1 MSAITLTAAS
11 WISYLAQTT
20 AANRAAVVAGW
31 FPSGATIEFLD
42 ADDAVIRTVT
52 TASWSVAAA
61 QGTKYPVVPGTYT
74 DSATG
79 SGTPVT
85 AVFKDGSTERFR
97 CTCGTSAS
105 DFYRLSANIVAGVP
119 IRRGSFSILIDEPPA
134 PGNTEPVNTV
144 APVVSGTASIG
155 SVLTCTAGTW
165 TGNPVPS
172 VTRQWYRGSTA
183 ISGAIGLAYTL
194 VSADLG
200 ALVTC
205 VESATNLVATNTAT
219 SNAIGPVIDGS
230 LNVTNIP
237 SPIRIPQGGSF
248 NFDDYITG
256 GTPPYTVSLDSGSLP
271 SGVTKTGNILSAT
284 GSATIT
290 TTSALSW
297 SVIDSEVSTTLPTF
311 GVLSTVGGTDLPF
324 TYGHVFKEG
333 DVPSGQYV
341 NSDLTDWQC
350 VPTTYWPDGSV
361 RHAIISGRATCTSNV
376 LKSIALSV
384 SSSDRSGTTLT
395 ETNLASALPTV
406 TLQAGGDSFTL
417 NSLVGTSA
425 KHRTVCTGP
434 VMSNWLYRRA
444 ISGSNHLVAWFDVR
458 LYVGG
463 NVEIFPWVEN
473 AYLTV
478 ASPVNDVRTWT
489 LTIGGVQKFSQ
500 SIDVKHHSRPVL
512 ISGTYAPYW
521 TGTDPQIVPKHDV
534 AYLRATKMVTNN
546 VYPPS
551 EATLANTSEFPQTY
565 TPNWLG
571 TTKAAMASTGYG
583 NHIGPFPNWQAGY
596 IATGDAR
603 AYRATIV
610 NGMAAGSWPTH
621 FRAEAGSAQAIA
633 NATHANEPIKYS
645 VYPNVSIDWSGSP
658 TIPPGTGN
666 NNTDGTG
673 TQAAPDRAH
682 QPSLGYLP
690 WLLTGRWFFLE
701 EQLFWVTWSYLKE
714 SNYSTREGAK
724 GLWFDG
730 QIRARGWHA
739 RSHAQLLASLPAD
752 HPCFAD
758 IKYTWEQNCAAY
770 EARYITGTRDSG
782 AWVNNLGCMGLYSGD
797 SGEISPYGS
806 AGNYWWDA
814 PWMQDTLILAFG
826 LAREMDVPQSSAS
839 KASHIAVSNFGYKH
853 AVGLA
858 GGSGASEHSYRYFGE
873 FETPYATDSTA
884 LPPESWLPDWGASL
898 AVRKT
903 YGGGQSPGALPNL
916 SYAEPS
922 SVYYGS
928 SPVNAVDW
936 AWHSAIAF
944 HLGSLVLAAEHGAT
958 DAAAA
963 WARITGAT
971 NFSTSGFDQ
980 YSIWGFAPRASV
992 APSYGLV
999 FPSNGQAGANIAL
1012 DWTGANMVPAHSHTA
1027 IWKIKHTQQTGYYA
1041 VSWHCRA
1048 DNTFAGG
1055 WDYIGAHPY
1064 PCDGTHNSAGQAL
1077 NYGSAFTTHYFELV
1091 PTGGTDFIASDGGSP
1106 LLVTKGQWYSQAR
1119 TVEVIN
1125 GGTQVRFRF
1134 WPDIDGNPGY
1144 VIEKVFSVA
1153 GDGVALSGAPLK
1165 FRIGCSPW
1173 TASGSTNSECPSGT
1187 LRHLLQYSVAKSL
1200 AQIQPKLSL
1209 TIDDTSDPD
1218 VWYSNLNPTPTDISD
1233 KSGKGH
1239 HPSWANANRPSLY
1252 TE

>member
-20 AANRAAVVAGW
+20 ASNRAAVVAGW

-119 IRRGSFSILIDEPPA
+119 IRRGSFAILIDEPPA
-134 PGNTEPVNTV
+134 PGNTEPVNTA

-183 ISGAIGLAYTL
+183 ISGATGLGYTL
-194 VSADLG
+194 VSADIG
-200 ALVTC
+200 ALITC

-230 LNVTNIP
+230 LNVTSIP

-297 SVIDSEVSTTLPTF
+297 SVVDSEVSATLPTF
-311 GVLSTVGGTDLPF
+311 GVLSTVGGTNLPF

-434 VMSNWLYRRA
+434 VMSNWIYRRA

-512 ISGTYAPYW
+512 VSGAPMPYW

-534 AYLRATKMVTNN
+534 AYLRATKMVPNYGWTS
-546 VYPPS
+546 PS
-551 EATLANTSEFPQTY
+551 ASKLNGLQQTY
-565 TPNWLG
+565 TPNTLAG
-571 TTKAAMASTGYG
+571 INSAMG
-583 NHIGPFPNWQAGY
+583 
-596 IATGDAR
+596 
-603 AYRATIV
+603 
-610 NGMAAGSWPTH
+610 AAGSSAAILNNADALYAASGDSRAWKASVVFAMSGGSWSIH
-621 FRAEAGSAQAIA
+621 HRAEATSTQGSAGYP
-633 NATHANEPIKYS
+633 NEPFMFS
-645 VYPNVSIDWSGSP
+645 QYPNASIQIQNSP
-658 TIPPGTGN
+658 TIPEGSGGTN
-666 NNTDGTG
+666 GT
-673 TQAAPDRAH
+673 PVISH
-682 QPSLGYLP
+682 QPNYGYLQ
-690 WLLTGRWFFLE
+690 WLCSARWWFLE
-701 EQLFWVTWSYLKE
+701 ETLFWGGWNYLYNTVDNRKGAGA
-714 SNYSTREGAK
+714 SGANGVIKTSAGANTDRGGAWGLRTLAQGFVSVPST
-724 GLWFDG
+724 
-730 QIRARGWHA
+730 
-739 RSHAQLLASLPAD
+739 
-752 HPCFAD
+752 HPCYSSL
-758 IKYTWEQNCAAY
+758 KTSWEANTSWYKALT
-770 EARYITGTRDSG
+770 IDGTVEGGSD
-782 AWVNNLGCMGLYSGD
+782 VNSLGIMGF
-797 SGEISPYGS
+797 YGSFSSSVYS
-806 AGNYWWDA
+806 AGNSSTEMYGA
-814 PWMQDTLILAFG
+814 GWMQGMFQHVLGFTWDLSL
-826 LAREMDVPQSSAS
+826 PQDSAS
-839 KASHIAVSNFGYKH
+839 QTRHQAIRDLGYTAVVARTGDGSGNSWRYRNFIVYGLNWGTIGGSYYSSWDGAYAKYKAGFGITNDGDGGTSLFSHSSQTVLAPGSSSKPYFGQALTALAYAVDHGKTGAS
-853 AVGLA
+853 A
-858 GGSGASEHSYRYFGE
+858 GWARVSGASNFDSY
-873 FETPYATDSTA
+873 T
-884 LPPESWLPDWGASL
+884 
-898 AVRKT
+898 
-903 YGGGQSPGALPNL
+903 
-916 SYAEPS
+916 
-922 SVYYGS
+922 
-928 SPVNAVDW
+928 
-936 AWHSAIAF
+936 
-944 HLGSLVLAAEHGAT
+944 AAEFNDEPEHGV
-958 DAAAA
+958 
-963 WARITGAT
+963 I
-971 NFSTSGFDQ
+971 
-980 YSIWGFAPRASV
+980 PR
-992 APSYGLV
+992 
-999 FPSNGQAGANIAL
+999 
-1012 DWTGANMVPAHSHTA
+1012 T
-1027 IWKIKHTQQTGYYA
+1027 
-1041 VSWHCRA
+1041 
-1048 DNTFAGG
+1048 
-1055 WDYIGAHPY
+1055 
-1064 PCDGTHNSAGQAL
+1064 
-1077 NYGSAFTTHYFELV
+1077 
-1091 PTGGTDFIASDGGSP
+1091 
-1106 LLVTKGQWYSQAR
+1106 
-1119 TVEVIN
+1119 
-1125 GGTQVRFRF
+1125 
-1134 WPDIDGNPGY
+1134 
-1144 VIEKVFSVA
+1144 
-1153 GDGVALSGAPLK
+1153 
-1165 FRIGCSPW
+1165 
-1173 TASGSTNSECPSGT
+1173 
-1187 LRHLLQYSVAKSL
+1187 
-1200 AQIQPKLSL
+1200 
-1209 TIDDTSDPD
+1209 
-1218 VWYSNLNPTPTDISD
+1218 
-1233 KSGKGH
+1233 
-1239 HPSWANANRPSLY
+1239 
-1252 TE
+1252 